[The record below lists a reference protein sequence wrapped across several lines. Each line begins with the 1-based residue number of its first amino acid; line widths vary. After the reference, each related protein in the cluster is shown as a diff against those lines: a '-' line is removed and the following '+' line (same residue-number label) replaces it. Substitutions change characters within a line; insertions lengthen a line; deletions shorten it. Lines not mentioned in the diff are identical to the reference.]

1 LAVAALSAPLSVAQ
15 QTFGGITGTV
25 SDSSG
30 GVIGGVSIKLLEEHT
45 GLSRESR
52 TSASGEYLFP
62 DLPIGEYLL
71 TYTREGLRLR
81 SCRTFPCKVNEPR
94 H

>member
-1 LAVAALSAPLSVAQ
+1 MSSGRCVASPLLRLAVLVAVAVLSAPLSVAQ

-45 GLSRESR
+45 GLTRESR

-71 TYTREGLRLR
+71 TYTREG
-81 SCRTFPCKVNEPR
+81 F
-94 H
+94 